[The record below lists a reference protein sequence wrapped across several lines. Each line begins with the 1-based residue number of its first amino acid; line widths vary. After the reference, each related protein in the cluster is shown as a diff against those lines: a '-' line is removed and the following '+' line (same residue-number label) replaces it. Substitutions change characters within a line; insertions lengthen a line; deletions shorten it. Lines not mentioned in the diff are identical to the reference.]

1 MMMTSAQENLLLEF
15 ENTLKR
21 KNLSK
26 NTITAYAGSVRLY
39 YSLYRVMSTENLSL
53 FRGYLITRYRPD
65 TVNLRVHAMNRFV
78 RFLVEFDP
86 DMWMPLSDFRLKSV
100 KLQKKSFSDAVITN
114 EDYET
119 MKTRLKEDGKDL
131 WYFVVRF
138 LGATGARVSELVQI
152 KVEHLTVGYLD
163 LYSKG
168 GKLRR
173 IYFPDALAREA
184 LDWCGKKGIRTGFLF
199 VNRQGRPLSTRGIRG
214 QLKHFARL
222 YGINEETVYP
232 HSFRHRFAINF
243 LTQFNDISLLADL
256 MGHENIETTRIY
268 LTKTSKEQQEL
279 LDELVTW

>member
-1 MMMTSAQENLLLEF
+1 MNSTQENLLLEF
-15 ENTLKR
+15 ENVLKR

-39 YSLYRVMSTENLSL
+39 YSLYQVLSAENLTL
-53 FRGYLITRYRPD
+53 FRAYLISHYRPD
-65 TVNLRVHAMNRFV
+65 TINLRIHAMNRFV
-78 RFLVEFDP
+78 RFLVDFDP
-86 DMWMPLSDFRLKSV
+86 DMWMPLADFRLKSV
-100 KLQKKSFSDAVITN
+100 KLQKKSFSDVIISN

-119 MKTRLKEDGKDL
+119 MKRRLREDGKDL

-173 IYFPDALAREA
+173 IYFPDALVREA
-184 LDWCGKKGIRTGFLF
+184 LEWCDKKGVRTGFLF

-222 YGINEETVYP
+222 YGIKEETVYP

-243 LTQFNDISLLADL
+243 LMQFNDISLLADL